1 MIKKNEV
8 FKVGRVYTYEEVEAY
23 FDQDTY
29 GDLLDLLKDLIN
41 RDYLI
46 EHVRMDIDEYL
57 ESREPDGSY
66 EIDYDGELD
75 E

>member
-8 FKVGRVYTYEEVEAY
+8 FKVGRVYTHEEVEAY

-46 EHVRMDIDEYL
+46 EHVRMDIDEYTSCTCA
-57 ESREPDGSY
+57 EGHMK
-66 EIDYDGELD
+66 I
-75 E
+75 

>member
-8 FKVGRVYTYEEVEAY
+8 FKVGRQYTHEEVQWY

-41 RDYLI
+41 RNYLI
-46 EHVRMDIDEYL
+46 EHVRMDIAEYI
-57 ESREPDGSY
+57 EKFGD
-66 EIDYDGELD
+66 IDNE
-75 E
+75 